1 MMKKKLMIQQ
11 KTNSPICLTCT
22 TTKMLQYLPTAEVST
37 IISHHYDDVL
47 EKRFFMLLVISS

>member
-1 MMKKKLMIQQ
+1 
-11 KTNSPICLTCT
+11 
-22 TTKMLQYLPTAEVST
+22 MLQYLPTAEVST